1 MIVLKISCNGEIHRI
16 QLDGTADYQFVCQ
29 SVQDLFPSSAIQG
42 IKYVDE
48 EGDLCTLV
56 DATFTDFLQTAQ
68 EGGYERKMLKVQVT
82 CMPRAL
88 GWQKGQHTTRLADDD
103 RWICAKCD
111 EPNCAE
117 REMCNNCGVTKV
129 AAQADKLIGVWGF
142 GSSGKRR
149 VYEIK
154 AFGGAL
160 VLQQKTASHGNVQG
174 VLHAGRKDGE
184 LVAEVADVEGTVVG
198 TLLIQYQA
206 GKITSRFKPSGRE
219 GCLWDNPNVATKE
232 SPADFWESAWSKEF
246 RRLYYFNH
254 ATKKS
259 VWTKPKIVADEEEVM
274 YNEQAKLLE
283 EQELKKSE
291 QRQIEE
297 EEERRKDEE
306 KCMKAEDA
314 NKIEDDLLAEWEFVE
329 LTHLNLVNSGNFED
343 GMEGLEAEMNGIKE
357 HDIEDIPAEIN
368 RIKAHLSSVN
378 SGKCEDGMEDI
389 QAEIDRIKAAC
400 EAEVDK
406 HLGEWLLSNQGAL
419 AYEDWIAAVH
429 PENVKGSSSIGPII
443 DSRMYLERSFH
454 RKLWNTRTAE
464 LSCLSAAEKQRC
476 QTPPR

>member
-1 MIVLKISCNGEIHRI
+1 VGHIPYLFTGCLGDRLARLADSRLVLSHRSLSAAMIVLKISCNGEIHRI

-88 GWQKGQHTTRLADDD
+88 GWQKGQHMTRLADDD

-160 VLQQKTASHGNVQG
+160 VLQQKNSVTWQCPRCATCRQE
-174 VLHAGRKDGE
+174 GRRTCCRG
-184 LVAEVADVEGTVVG
+184 
-198 TLLIQYQA
+198 
-206 GKITSRFKPSGRE
+206 GR
-219 GCLWDNPNVATKE
+219 
-232 SPADFWESAWSKEF
+232 
-246 RRLYYFNH
+246 R
-254 ATKKS
+254 
-259 VWTKPKIVADEEEVM
+259 
-274 YNEQAKLLE
+274 
-283 EQELKKSE
+283 
-291 QRQIEE
+291 
-297 EEERRKDEE
+297 
-306 KCMKAEDA
+306 
-314 NKIEDDLLAEWEFVE
+314 
-329 LTHLNLVNSGNFED
+329 
-343 GMEGLEAEMNGIKE
+343 
-357 HDIEDIPAEIN
+357 
-368 RIKAHLSSVN
+368 
-378 SGKCEDGMEDI
+378 
-389 QAEIDRIKAAC
+389 
-400 EAEVDK
+400 
-406 HLGEWLLSNQGAL
+406 
-419 AYEDWIAAVH
+419 
-429 PENVKGSSSIGPII
+429 
-443 DSRMYLERSFH
+443 
-454 RKLWNTRTAE
+454 
-464 LSCLSAAEKQRC
+464 
-476 QTPPR
+476 